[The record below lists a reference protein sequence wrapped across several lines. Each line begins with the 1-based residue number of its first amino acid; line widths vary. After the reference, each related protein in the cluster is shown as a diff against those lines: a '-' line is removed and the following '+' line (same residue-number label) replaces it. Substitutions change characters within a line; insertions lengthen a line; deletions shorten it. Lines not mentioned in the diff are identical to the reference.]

1 MSDVSIWAEHGG
13 LIGMIIFALFATI
26 ITMVVNQTKKDKDNT
41 QFIKSIIADE
51 REDRKQ
57 EQALH
62 FQSYAKLAD
71 AIDRLSNKFD

>member
-1 MSDVSIWAEHGG
+1 MNDVTIWAEHGG

-26 ITMVVNQTKKDKDNT
+26 ITMVINQTKKDKDNT
-41 QFIKSIIADE
+41 HFIKSIIADE

-62 FQSYAKLAD
+62 FKSYDRLAD
-71 AIDRLSNKFD
+71 AIEKLSKKFE